1 MAIQQSKRN
10 ARKGAALDLTEIQA
24 AVRKTKLMAAASQA
38 REGAGE
44 MSPGEGA
51 GGGGGLLSALPKLLS
66 LQLKWPLT
74 MSMLFQAGRTSHPS

>member
-51 GGGGGLLSALPKLLS
+51 GGGGVLLSALPKLLS

>member
-51 GGGGGLLSALPKLLS
+51 GGGGGRAARRATRLS
-66 LQLKWPLT
+66 LRFEWPLA
-74 MSMLFQAGRTSHPS
+74 MSMLLPAGRTSHPS